1 MQSISNH
8 TSPWPQPSVPSALPT
23 PQPLPSQKH
32 EPSTPPETAGS
43 PRAQGDRELAMAY
56 SETLLMGAN
65 RDDNIPFSAIPPD
78 STFGQW
84 WGQLRDAFQS
94 PEVLQWV
101 RDKGIDIDSIMLDP
115 ESGQLSYRLQLG
127 LDPARTLH
135 TSGQDDSQWAA
146 ISGPI
151 LQAARAIGLG
161 ASFAPPAIALDRPVP
176 WSVVGRFYREPQD
189 LTPAAKRMRA
199 TEIEQDQGFKPLDS
213 STYAG
218 LLKLR
223 SEDAL
228 QDQKAVLG
236 DTYNRHVAAHTLR
249 LLATSAEN
257 DTDYGGLIRDGLER
271 KITLHSDAT
280 YQPPK
285 RGKWIEVSLLQFLRD
300 HGWDIP
306 TTHEQLINLA
316 NALSNAQPKAATHG
330 NLGGALSWP
339 EPLDQASLEQLK
351 GDIRPYGNVLDYLL
365 DGRRLSAEEQAN
377 PRALLDDL
385 INSPKGK
392 ALGEALQ
399 AKFEARSVKGSATDW
414 LLAAL
419 NLETTAHSGKGGTL
433 EGYRLVSAENSGK
446 PASMI
451 VQQFADHLVL
461 TGRASSPQT
470 AAVQARVMLA
480 GRAPEFLVKGI
491 PEQVLPGNH
500 SWVSFAT
507 AVARIEAQS
516 PGATA
521 TMNYVQIMLQASIA
535 PITDTERRTEFAAQN
550 EAIKDWA
557 EASGMG
563 YPSDVTAMTAVRKAF
578 NAQIGEFRAAAETH
592 IGKLPTTESLA
603 LEQLKKAFPE
613 MKPELFEVKTI
624 TSQPSNRHFNGPYSI
639 LDLYI
644 DGRGVRRAPDSADD
658 WGVTGRDFVNKVTFG
673 QVTIPVDGVPA
684 QWVSSSSA
692 IDINHVM
699 AKLNTLPSAKATFE
713 TAFADYNNAVKKTTS
728 AQIKHLISS
737 LPLEDRQNLE
747 FGKITIRKE
756 VDYHRTDYPL
766 RTSEGVL
773 LVQTERNGKV
783 LTYEIDRLKG
793 TVTPRPQETYQEYLP
808 TGSFFPKKGKKYL
821 EVKPAGDHST
831 AERQGA
837 QGVPNS
843 FGSAR
848 TQYLVDAVIEDMDW
862 PGVHRSAKGKTTFET
877 EVSPHEILIDI
888 ALNLIPLRSAIH
900 NFIKGNVGEGFVDLG
915 FDIFGFA
922 VGLGAAAKGAKAL
935 SAGASALSKAT
946 QAGKIV
952 GRAAIGALNPLD
964 GIYDLGR
971 GVLKLGHKAIDSSY
985 KGVMQLRGSYRS
997 VNLLELAKQPGIAEG
1012 TYKAAN
1018 GASQSKT
1025 LAKFDE
1031 ASQSWH
1037 AFDPR
1042 TQQAFGKPLQDFS
1055 VVTPR
1060 TGDLNGLPSIASADV
1075 LNTASQRHGLAA
1087 AGKFKVGQKTLEGNV
1102 VMFQGNWHQYDPVA
1116 KRAFGPPLNDFTPS
1130 RVAANGLTR
1139 PVDAGLSGYDVRY
1152 IVPDELTRT
1161 GLQNNVYVGRSHKE
1175 YVKVDGTLYESQ
1187 IKDGQ
1192 RVIRHPT
1199 GNGADIPIRDLGAS
1213 GWEPSS
1219 RSTRLLGGVGEIPT
1233 RWKLNERTYVVP
1245 MDDIKVVN
1253 DPLFPFRI
1261 NHNNVEHTVTFSS
1274 SAGAW
1279 KDITK
1284 SRGDDVPNP
1293 MYFWKNNK
1301 GKWQRGPFDE
1311 FIKAKKTDA
1320 HTYRFV
1326 DVSPPAPL
1334 KLPTD
1339 LKPLPKELHYFWAGQ
1354 DVPGHLVE
1362 NISNNAKKAPGYAS
1376 IIHVDA
1382 DSPAVFQ
1389 QIKSKLEHHSP
1400 GITVLNL
1407 QEDEVF
1413 KQLKQGEMYD
1423 YFRQG
1428 QGKNLAAASDVARY
1442 PIMNKYGGVYLD
1454 TDDSIQASVGG
1465 VALQAGADDVLLGRP
1480 VNHPLTDYKSFYN
1493 TSNFATRPGNP
1504 ILEELIA
1511 EMKKRFAD
1519 NKPFFSANRPIAT
1532 KGVDGRVVY
1541 TPEFKAYEAKIFD
1554 TVGPNLLNDTLK
1566 AKKPDIYDLGLD
1578 GTVKQAKLVNGVQVP
1593 VGPAVNIAQDVR
1605 QYYAKKGIVA
1615 PELLDKQLQ
1624 TVREHNFP
1632 LRYKFNVKIG
1642 ADHSWIQT

>member
-56 SETLLMGAN
+56 SERLSG
-65 RDDNIPFSAIPPD
+65 NIDINDIPPD

-94 PEVLQWV
+94 PEVRQWIQ
-101 RDKGIDIDSIMLDP
+101 DKGIDIASIMLDP

-127 LDPARTLH
+127 LDPERTLH

-161 ASFAPPAIALDRPVP
+161 APFAPPAGGADRPVP

-316 NALSNAQPKAATHG
+316 NALSNAQPKAAAHG

-351 GDIRPYGNVLDYLL
+351 GDIRSYGNVLDYLL

-500 SWVSFAT
+500 SWVSFTT

-793 TVTPRPQETYQEYLP
+793 TVTPRPHETYQEYLP

-821 EVKPAGDHST
+821 EVKPEGDHST

-952 GRAAIGALNPLD
+952 GRAALGALNPLG
-964 GIYDLGR
+964 GIDDLAKGLVN
-971 GVLKLGHKAIDSSY
+971 GVRTGAGAAY
-985 KGVMQLRGSYRS
+985 KGVKQLRGSYRS
-997 VNLLELAKQPGIAEG
+997 VNLQDLVKQPDIAQG
-1012 TYKAAN
+1012 SYKAAN
-1018 GASQSKT
+1018 SANDVNT
-1025 LAKFDE
+1025 LAKFDADTGKWFAYNPNTKNVYGKAIE
-1031 ASQSWH
+1031 GFTPQKPSMIDNVLETSLLETGLAKDNVIQLGSNIKEFKVIDSEVH
-1037 AFDPR
+1037 VFYDVYKGTDRLNIVAH
-1042 TQQAFGKPLQDFS
+1042 GKPYVSNKKIFS
-1055 VVTPR
+1055 R
-1060 TGDLNGLPSIASADV
+1060 
-1075 LNTASQRHGLAA
+1075 
-1087 AGKFKVGQKTLEGNV
+1087 
-1102 VMFQGNWHQYDPVA
+1102 
-1116 KRAFGPPLNDFTPS
+1116 
-1130 RVAANGLTR
+1130 
-1139 PVDAGLSGYDVRY
+1139 
-1152 IVPDELTRT
+1152 
-1161 GLQNNVYVGRSHKE
+1161 NN
-1175 YVKVDGTLYESQ
+1175 
-1187 IKDGQ
+1187 
-1192 RVIRHPT
+1192 
-1199 GNGADIPIRDLGAS
+1199 ADIEIS
-1213 GWEPSS
+1213 G
-1219 RSTRLLGGVGEIPT
+1219 
-1233 RWKLNERTYVVP
+1233 KAY
-1245 MDDIKVVN
+1245 
-1253 DPLFPFRI
+1253 
-1261 NHNNVEHTVTFSS
+1261 
-1274 SAGAW
+1274 SA
-1279 KDITK
+1279 
-1284 SRGDDVPNP
+1284 
-1293 MYFWKNNK
+1293 
-1301 GKWQRGPFDE
+1301 E
-1311 FIKAKKTDA
+1311 
-1320 HTYRFV
+1320 
-1326 DVSPPAPL
+1326 
-1334 KLPTD
+1334 
-1339 LKPLPKELHYFWAGQ
+1339 
-1354 DVPGHLVE
+1354 
-1362 NISNNAKKAPGYAS
+1362 
-1376 IIHVDA
+1376 
-1382 DSPAVFQ
+1382 
-1389 QIKSKLEHHSP
+1389 
-1400 GITVLNL
+1400 
-1407 QEDEVF
+1407 
-1413 KQLKQGEMYD
+1413 QL
-1423 YFRQG
+1423 
-1428 QGKNLAAASDVARY
+1428 
-1442 PIMNKYGGVYLD
+1442 
-1454 TDDSIQASVGG
+1454 
-1465 VALQAGADDVLLGRP
+1465 VALL
-1480 VNHPLTDYKSFYN
+1480 KS
-1493 TSNFATRPGNP
+1493 
-1504 ILEELIA
+1504 
-1511 EMKKRFAD
+1511 
-1519 NKPFFSANRPIAT
+1519 
-1532 KGVDGRVVY
+1532 KGVD
-1541 TPEFKAYEAKIFD
+1541 PQDFD
-1554 TVGPNLLNDTLK
+1554 SVRLMICHSAEGGSRSFGSRMQK
-1566 AKKPDIYDLGLD
+1566 VIKKPVKAFE
-1578 GTVKQAKLVNGVQVP
+1578 GTVTTNFDPATITHSRDQGVAALKKQIPGIPDDYAQMLAADFLRARYVDKLKPKLYKNNGEIVEINIAPLGDAPKLIKAP
-1593 VGPAVNIAQDVR
+1593 VTYLPKKFGPA
-1605 QYYAKKGIVA
+1605 
-1615 PELLDKQLQ
+1615 L
-1624 TVREHNFP
+1624 
-1632 LRYKFNVKIG
+1632 
-1642 ADHSWIQT
+1642 